1 MKAPE
6 LSRKYAL
13 AIFSQALEKW
23 LSPLNAVQGELAGN
37 AALLTG
43 LEDSSRSFSQKQADL
58 DKLIPAGTDQPV
70 RNFLYTLLQ
79 EDDMALLP
87 DVIAELERMTRGGP
101 QVQVARVT
109 TAVELSD
116 EEKDRFRQKLRT
128 KYGQNLDFVFNVD
141 PGIYGGVIVQIGDKV
156 IDGSIAARLEA
167 LGQAL
172 GVRTLNQ

>member
-1 MKAPE
+1 MKAQE
-6 LSRKYAL
+6 LSRNYAL

-23 LSPLNAVQGELAGN
+23 LSALNAVQGELAGKTD
-37 AALLTG
+37 LLAS
-43 LEDSSRSFSQKQADL
+43 LEDSSRPFSQKQADL

-70 RNFLYTLLQ
+70 RNFLYTLLR

-87 DVIAELERMTRGGP
+87 EVIGELERMSRGGP

-116 EEKDRFRQKLRT
+116 GEKDRFRQKLGA

-167 LGQAL
+167 LSQAL
-172 GVRTLNQ
+172 GVRTLTQ

>member
-13 AIFSQALEKW
+13 AIFSQALETW
-23 LSPLNAVQGELAGN
+23 LGSLNAVQSELAGN
-37 AALLTG
+37 ADLLAS

-58 DKLIPAGTDQPV
+58 DKLIPTSTGQPV

-87 DVIAELERMTRGGP
+87 EVIAELERMTRGGP

-109 TAVELSD
+109 TAVDLSD
-116 EEKDRFRQKLRT
+116 EEKDRFRQKLRA

-167 LGQAL
+167 LSQAL
-172 GVRTLNQ
+172 GVRTLSQ